1 MGRPRKHPPR
11 YYRATDTGV
20 AVQDGIPWHFK
31 KGELLP
37 EGDAKLA
44 ACRSYFEPTT
54 SLPPEEKV
62 GDER

>member
-20 AVQDGIPWHFK
+20 AVKDGIPWHFS

-37 EGDAKLA
+37 EGSEKLA
-44 ACRSYFEPTT
+44 VCRSYFEPTEK
-54 SLPPEEKV
+54 LPPEEKV